1 VAVFVDG
8 VERAGYAGDLHICGE
23 GACHTDPDPRLVQSS

>member
-8 VERAGYAGDLHICGE
+8 VERAGDLHICGE